1 MTSKLLKVR
10 DYMTKSPYSIESSV
24 SLDSARKQMKELNV
38 RHLPV
43 LAKGDVVGVLS
54 ERALNTA
61 LLLKGFE
68 SYTVADIMN
77 PDPFLVEPHT
87 PLDEVVA
94 IMAEEKYGS
103 VIVMEEGKLVGIFTT
118 IDACRV
124 LREFL
129 YEKLNS

>member
-10 DYMTKSPYSIESSV
+10 DFMTKSPHSIESSAN
-24 SLDSARKQMKELNV
+24 LDFARNQMKELGV
-38 RHLPV
+38 RHLPI
-43 LAKGDVVGVLS
+43 LKNGGVVGVLS
-54 ERALNTA
+54 ERSLNTA

-77 PDPFLVEPHT
+77 PDPYLVESHT

-94 IMAEEKYGS
+94 VMAEEKYGS
-103 VIVMEEGKLVGIFTT
+103 IIVMEEGKLVGIFTT
-118 IDACRV
+118 IDVCRV

-129 YEKLNS
+129 DQRINS

>member
-10 DYMTKSPYSIESSV
+10 DFMTKSPHSIESSA
-24 SLDSARKQMKELNV
+24 SLDFARNQMKELGV
-38 RHLPV
+38 RHLPI
-43 LAKGDVVGVLS
+43 LTKGKVVGVLS
-54 ERALNTA
+54 ERSLNTA

-77 PDPFLVEPHT
+77 PDPYLVESHT

-103 VIVMEEGKLVGIFTT
+103 IIVMEEDKLVGIFTT
-118 IDACRV
+118 IDVCRV

-129 YEKLNS
+129 YQRINS